1 MYLSLSFYLNKNLE
15 VKKILN
21 RSEIER
27 KQFIRFDSKHMTFHY
42 IIIKI

>member
-27 KQFIRFDSKHMTFHY
+27 KQFIRFDSKHMTFDNTVL
-42 IIIKI
+42 IF